1 MSIRTPSHVKETL
14 PVTSKTK
21 TPPELAIQRRD
32 YQFARNA
39 PHPRWWLDNDPVPTA
54 FYNGLSA
61 LFPLGERFFMDS
73 VKAFR
78 DRTTGKLKEQVA
90 DFLYQEAMHTREHVV
105 FNKMATDAG
114 YDIKKLEDRAARILG
129 WARGKRRIHQLA
141 ATAALEHFT
150 AMLAH
155 ALLADPRH
163 LRDAPEE
170 ARQMWEW
177 HAMEEIEHK
186 AVAFDTYM
194 AALKAWPAIG
204 RWGLRSVVMFA
215 ATMLFIYAV
224 VANTKDLFRQDGI
237 DNAGSWRRLF
247 TYLFFSPGL
256 MRKVLKSYFSYY
268 RPGFHPWEEDDR
280 ALLVGAETTIVR
292 PSAAGAPA

>member
-1 MSIRTPSHVKETL
+1 M
-14 PVTSKTK
+14 TSQTK
-21 TPPELAIQRRD
+21 TPQELAIQRRD
-32 YQFARNA
+32 YQFGRDN
-39 PHPRWWLDNDPVPTA
+39 PHPRWWMGNDPIATA

-73 VKAFR
+73 VKSFR
-78 DRTTGKLKEQVA
+78 HATDGKLKEQVA
-90 DFLYQEAMHTREHVV
+90 DFLFQEAMHTREHVV

-114 YDIKKLEDRAARILG
+114 YDIKKLENRAGAILG
-129 WARGKRRIHQLA
+129 YARKKRAIYQLA

-155 ALLADPRH
+155 AVLADPR
-163 LRDAPEE
+163 RFAGAPEE

-194 AALKAWPAIG
+194 AALRNWPGVI
-204 RWGLRSVVMFA
+204 RWALRSIVMFV
-215 ATMLFIYAV
+215 ATILFFYAV
-224 VANTKDLFRQDGI
+224 VLNTRDLFRQDGI
-237 DNAGSWRRLF
+237 NTGKSWRRLF
-247 TYLFFSPGL
+247 GFLFFEPGL
-256 MRKVLKSYFSYY
+256 LRKVMKSYFSYY

-280 ALLVGAETTIVR
+280 ALLAKAEATLIRPQTVGV
-292 PSAAGAPA
+292 PA

>member
-1 MSIRTPSHVKETL
+1 M
-14 PVTSKTK
+14 TSQTK
-21 TPPELAIQRRD
+21 TPQELDIQRRD
-32 YQFARNA
+32 YQFGRDN
-39 PHPRWWLDNDPVPTA
+39 PHPRWWMNNDPIATA

-78 DRTTGKLKEQVA
+78 HATDGKLKEQVA
-90 DFLYQEAMHTREHVV
+90 DFLFQEAMHTREHVV

-114 YDIKKLEDRAARILG
+114 YDIKKLENRAGAILG
-129 WARGKRRIHQLA
+129 YARKKRAIYQLA

-155 ALLADPRH
+155 AVLADPRH
-163 LRDAPEE
+163 FADAPEE

-186 AVAFDTYM
+186 AVAYDTYM
-194 AALKAWPAIG
+194 AALKRWPGVI
-204 RWGLRSVVMFA
+204 RWALRSIVMFV
-215 ATMLFIYAV
+215 ATILFFYAV
-224 VANTKDLFRQDGI
+224 VLNTRDLFRQDGI
-237 DNAGSWRRLF
+237 NTGKSWRRLF
-247 TYLFFSPGL
+247 GFLFFEPGL
-256 MRKVLKSYFSYY
+256 LRKVMKSYFSYY

-280 ALLVGAETTIVR
+280 ALLAKAEATLIRPQTVGV
-292 PSAAGAPA
+292 PA

>member
-1 MSIRTPSHVKETL
+1 M
-14 PVTSKTK
+14 TSQTK
-21 TPPELAIQRRD
+21 TPQELAIQRRD
-32 YQFARNA
+32 YQFGRDN
-39 PHPRWWLDNDPVPTA
+39 PHPRWWMGNDPIATA

-73 VKAFR
+73 VKSFR
-78 DRTTGKLKEQVA
+78 HATDGKLKDQVA
-90 DFLYQEAMHTREHVV
+90 DFLFQEAMHTREHVV

-114 YDIKKLEDRAARILG
+114 YDIKKLENRAGAILG
-129 WARGKRRIHQLA
+129 YARKKRAIYQLA

-155 ALLADPRH
+155 AVLADPRH
-163 LRDAPEE
+163 FAGAPEE

-194 AALKAWPAIG
+194 AALKKWPG
-204 RWGLRSVVMFA
+204 FVRWALRSIVMFV
-215 ATMLFIYAV
+215 ATILFIYAV
-224 VANTKDLFRQDGI
+224 IANTRDLFKEDGI
-237 DNAGSWRRLF
+237 NTGKSWRRLF
-247 TYLFFSPGL
+247 GFLFFEPGL
-256 MRKVLKSYFSYY
+256 LRKVMKSYFSYY

-280 ALLVGAETTIVR
+280 ALLAKAEATLIRPQTVGV
-292 PSAAGAPA
+292 PA

>member
-1 MSIRTPSHVKETL
+1 M
-14 PVTSKTK
+14 TSQTK
-21 TPPELAIQRRD
+21 TPQELDIQRRD
-32 YQFARNA
+32 YQFGRDN
-39 PHPRWWLDNDPVPTA
+39 PHPRWWMGNDPIATA

-73 VKAFR
+73 VKSFR
-78 DRTTGKLKEQVA
+78 HATDGKLKEQVA
-90 DFLYQEAMHTREHVV
+90 DFLFQEAMHTREHVV

-114 YDIKKLEDRAARILG
+114 YDIKKLENRAGAILG
-129 WARGKRRIHQLA
+129 YARKKRAIYQLA

-155 ALLADPRH
+155 AVLADPRH
-163 LRDAPEE
+163 FAGAPEE

-194 AALKAWPAIG
+194 AALKKWPG
-204 RWGLRSVVMFA
+204 FVRWALRSIVMFV
-215 ATMLFIYAV
+215 ATILFIYAV
-224 VANTKDLFRQDGI
+224 IANTRDLFKEDGI
-237 DNAGSWRRLF
+237 NTGKSWRRLF
-247 TYLFFSPGL
+247 GFLFFEPGL
-256 MRKVLKSYFSYY
+256 LRKVMKSYFSYY

-280 ALLVGAETTIVR
+280 ALLAKAEATLIRPQTVGV
-292 PSAAGAPA
+292 PA

>member
-1 MSIRTPSHVKETL
+1 VKETL
-14 PVTSKTK
+14 PVTSTTK
-21 TPPELAIQRRD
+21 TPQELAIVRRD
-32 YQFARNA
+32 YQFARQE
-39 PHPRWWLDNDPVPTA
+39 PHPRWWLENDPVPTA
-54 FYNGLSA
+54 FYNALSA

-78 DRTTGKLKEQVA
+78 NRTDGKLKEQVA

-129 WARGKRRIHQLA
+129 WARKKQPILQLA
-141 ATAALEHFT
+141 GTAALEHFT
-150 AMLAH
+150 AMMAH

-186 AVAFDTYM
+186 AVAYDTYM
-194 AALKAWPAIG
+194 AALKKWPGFA
-204 RWGLRSVVMFA
+204 RWGLRSVVMIA
-215 ATMLFIYAV
+215 ASVLFIYAAI
-224 VANTKDLFRQDGI
+224 ANIKDLFRQDDI
-237 DNAGSWRRLF
+237 DNGKSWRRLARYVF
-247 TYLFFSPGL
+247 VEPGL
-256 MRKVLKSYFSYY
+256 LRKVLKSYFSYY

-280 ALLVGAETTIVR
+280 ALLARAEKTIVR
-292 PSAAGAPA
+292 PQNVGVPA

>member
-1 MSIRTPSHVKETL
+1 
-14 PVTSKTK
+14 VTSKTK
-21 TPPELAIQRRD
+21 TPDELAIQRRD
-32 YQFARNA
+32 YQFGRTA
-39 PHPRWWLDNDPVPTA
+39 PHPRWWMGGDPIATA

-78 DRTTGKLKEQVA
+78 NHTDGKLKEQVA

-114 YDIKKLEDRAARILG
+114 YDIKKLENRAATILG
-129 WARGKRRIHQLA
+129 FARKKRAIHQLA

-155 ALLADPRH
+155 EALKNPAH
-163 LRDAPEE
+163 FKDAPPE
-170 ARQMWEW
+170 ARDMWRW

-186 AVAFDTYM
+186 AVAYDTYM
-194 AALKAWPAIG
+194 AALKNWPGFI
-204 RWGLRSVVMFA
+204 RWGLRCIVMIV
-215 ATMLFIYAV
+215 ATILFIYAV
-224 VANTKDLFRQDGI
+224 IANTRDLFKQDGI
-237 DNAGSWRRLF
+237 NTGKSWRQLAYFLF
-247 TYLFFSPGL
+247 VSPGM
-256 MRKVLKSYFSYY
+256 MRAVLKSYFSYY

-280 ALLVGAETTIVR
+280 HLLAQADAEIVRTPLVGV
-292 PSAAGAPA
+292 PA

>member
-1 MSIRTPSHVKETL
+1 M
-14 PVTSKTK
+14 TSQTK
-21 TPPELAIQRRD
+21 TPQELDIQRRD
-32 YQFARNA
+32 YQFGRDN
-39 PHPRWWLDNDPVPTA
+39 PHPRWWMGNDPIATA

-73 VKAFR
+73 VKSFR
-78 DRTTGKLKEQVA
+78 HATDGKLKEQVA
-90 DFLYQEAMHTREHVV
+90 DFLFQEAMHTREHVV

-114 YDIKKLEDRAARILG
+114 YDIKKLENRAGAILG
-129 WARGKRRIHQLA
+129 YARKKRAIYQLA

-155 ALLADPRH
+155 AVLADPRH
-163 LRDAPEE
+163 FAGAPEE

-194 AALKAWPAIG
+194 AALKKWPG
-204 RWGLRSVVMFA
+204 FVRWALRSIVMFV
-215 ATMLFIYAV
+215 ATILFIYAV
-224 VANTKDLFRQDGI
+224 IANTRDLFKEDGI
-237 DNAGSWRRLF
+237 NTGKSWRRLF
-247 TYLFFSPGL
+247 GFLFFEPGL
-256 MRKVLKSYFSYY
+256 LRKVMKSYFSYY

-280 ALLVGAETTIVR
+280 GLLAKAEATLIRPATVGV
-292 PSAAGAPA
+292 PA

>member
-1 MSIRTPSHVKETL
+1 MKDIL

-21 TPPELAIQRRD
+21 TPDALDIQRRD
-32 YQFARNA
+32 YQFGRDNA
-39 PHPRWWLDNDPVPTA
+39 HPRWWLDNDPIGTA

-61 LFPLGERFFMDS
+61 LFPKGERFFMDA

-78 DRTTGKLKEQVA
+78 HKTDGKLKEQVS

-114 YDIKKLEDRAARILG
+114 YDIKKLEDRAGRLLG
-129 WARGKRRIHQLA
+129 WARKKWPIHQLA

-155 ALLADPRH
+155 AVLADPRH
-163 LRDAPEE
+163 FAGANDE

-186 AVAFDTYM
+186 AVAFDTYI
-194 AALKAWPAIG
+194 AAMQKWPGIV
-204 RWGLRSVVMFA
+204 RWMQRSIVMFV
-215 ATMLFIYAV
+215 ATILFIYAV
-224 VANTKDLFRQDGI
+224 IANTRDLFKQDGI
-237 DNAGSWRRLF
+237 NTGKSWRKLF
-247 TYLFFSPGL
+247 GFLFFEPGL

-280 ALLVGAETTIVR
+280 NLLEQAQTKIVR
-292 PSAAGAPA
+292 PQLSGAPA

>member
-1 MSIRTPSHVKETL
+1 
-14 PVTSKTK
+14 VTSTTK
-21 TPPELAIQRRD
+21 TPQELAIQRRD
-32 YQFARNA
+32 YQFARNE
-39 PHPRWWLDNDPVPTA
+39 PHPRWWLENDPIPTA
-54 FYNGLSA
+54 FYNALSA

-78 DRTTGKLKEQVA
+78 NHTDGKLKEQVA

-114 YDIKKLEDRAARILG
+114 YDIKKLEDRAARLLG
-129 WARGKRRIHQLA
+129 WARKKRPIYQLA

-155 ALLADPRH
+155 AVLADPRH
-163 LRDAPEE
+163 MRNAPEE

-194 AALKAWPAIG
+194 AALKKWPGFA
-204 RWGLRSVVMFA
+204 RWGLRSIVMIV
-215 ATMLFIYAV
+215 ATVLFIYAAI
-224 VANTKDLFRQDGI
+224 ANTKDLFRQDGI
-237 DNAGSWRRLF
+237 DNGKSWRRLF
-247 TYLFFSPGL
+247 RYLFIEPGL
-256 MRKVLKSYFSYY
+256 MRKVLASYFSYY

-280 ALLVGAETTIVR
+280 NLLTQAEKTIVR
-292 PSAAGAPA
+292 PPLAGVPA

>member
-1 MSIRTPSHVKETL
+1 VKDDL
-14 PVTSKTK
+14 PVTPKTK
-21 TPPELAIQRRD
+21 TPQELAIQRRD
-32 YQFARNA
+32 YQFARNE
-39 PHPRWWLDNDPVPTA
+39 PHPRWWLENDPVPTA

-73 VKAFR
+73 VKHFR
-78 DRTTGKLKEQVA
+78 DRTSGKLKEQVA

-114 YDIKKLEDRAARILG
+114 YDIKKLDNRAATLLG
-129 WARGKRRIHQLA
+129 WARKKRQIYQLA

-155 ALLADPRH
+155 AVLADPRH
-163 LRDAPEE
+163 MQNAPEE

-186 AVAFDTYM
+186 AVAYDTYM
-194 AALKAWPAIG
+194 ATLKNWPGFA
-204 RWGLRSVVMFA
+204 RWGLRSIVMVV
-215 ATMLFIYAV
+215 ATVLFIYAAI
-224 VANTKDLFRQDGI
+224 ANTKDLFKQDGI
-237 DNAGSWRRLF
+237 DNGKSWRRLF

-256 MRKVLKSYFSYY
+256 LRKVLKSYFSYY

-280 ALLVGAETTIVR
+280 ALLARAETTIVR
-292 PSAAGAPA
+292 PPLVGVPA

>member
-1 MSIRTPSHVKETL
+1 MTL
-14 PVTSKTK
+14 KTK
-21 TPPELAIQRRD
+21 TPQELAIQRRD
-32 YQFARNA
+32 YQFARNE
-39 PHPRWWLDNDPVPTA
+39 PHPRWWLENDPVPTA
-54 FYNGLSA
+54 FYNALSA

-73 VKAFR
+73 VKHFR
-78 DRTTGKLKEQVA
+78 DRTDGKLKEQVA

-114 YDIKKLEDRAARILG
+114 YDIKKLENRAARLLG
-129 WARGKRRIHQLA
+129 WARKKRPIMQLA
-141 ATAALEHFT
+141 GTAALEHFT
-150 AMLAH
+150 AMMAH

-186 AVAFDTYM
+186 AVAYDTYM
-194 AALKAWPAIG
+194 AVLKKWPGIG
-204 RWGLRSVVMFA
+204 RWALRSVVMAA
-215 ATMLFIYAV
+215 ATILFIYAA

-237 DNAGSWRRLF
+237 DNGKSWRRLAR
-247 TYLFFSPGL
+247 YLFVEPGL
-256 MRKVLKSYFSYY
+256 LRKVLKSYFSYY

-280 ALLVGAETTIVR
+280 ALLAKAETTIVR
-292 PSAAGAPA
+292 PPLVGVPA

>member
-1 MSIRTPSHVKETL
+1 M
-14 PVTSKTK
+14 TSQTK
-21 TPPELAIQRRD
+21 TPQELDIQRRD
-32 YQFARNA
+32 YQFGRDN
-39 PHPRWWLDNDPVPTA
+39 PHPRWWMGNDPIATA

-73 VKAFR
+73 VKSFR
-78 DRTTGKLKEQVA
+78 HATDGKLKEQVA
-90 DFLYQEAMHTREHVV
+90 DFLFQEAMHTREHVV

-114 YDIKKLEDRAARILG
+114 YDIKKLENRAGAILG
-129 WARGKRRIHQLA
+129 YARKKRVIYQLA

-155 ALLADPRH
+155 AVLADPRH
-163 LRDAPEE
+163 FAGAPEE

-194 AALKAWPAIG
+194 AALKNWPGVI
-204 RWGLRSVVMFA
+204 RWALRSIVMFV
-215 ATMLFIYAV
+215 ATILFIYAV
-224 VANTKDLFRQDGI
+224 VLNTRDLFRQDGI
-237 DNAGSWRRLF
+237 NTGKSWRRLF
-247 TYLFFSPGL
+247 SFLFFEPGL
-256 MRKVLKSYFSYY
+256 MRKVMKSYFSYY

-280 ALLVGAETTIVR
+280 ALLAKAEATLIRPQTVGV
-292 PSAAGAPA
+292 PA

>member
-1 MSIRTPSHVKETL
+1 MMDL

-21 TPPELAIQRRD
+21 TPEALDILRRD
-32 YQFARNA
+32 YQFGRDNA
-39 PHPRWWLDNDPVPTA
+39 HPRWWLDIDPIATA

-61 LFPLGERFFMDS
+61 LFPKGERFFMDS

-78 DRTTGKLKEQVA
+78 DKTDGKLSEQVA

-114 YDIKKLEDRAARILG
+114 YDIKKLEDRAGRLLG
-129 WARGKRRIHQLA
+129 WGRRKRPILQLA

-155 ALLADPRH
+155 AVLADPRH
-163 LRDAPEE
+163 FAGANDE

-194 AALKAWPAIG
+194 AAMKNWPGII
-204 RWGLRSVVMFA
+204 RWVQRNVVMFA
-215 ATMLFIYAV
+215 ATILFIYAV
-224 VANTKDLFRQDGI
+224 IANTRDLFKQDGI
-237 DNAGSWRRLF
+237 NTGKSWRRLF
-247 TYLFFSPGL
+247 SFLFFEPGL

-280 ALLVGAETTIVR
+280 DLLEQAQTKIVR
-292 PSAAGAPA
+292 PQLSGAPA

>member
-1 MSIRTPSHVKETL
+1 M
-14 PVTSKTK
+14 TSQTK
-21 TPPELAIQRRD
+21 TPQELDIQRRD
-32 YQFARNA
+32 YQFGRDN
-39 PHPRWWLDNDPVPTA
+39 PHPRWWMGNDPIATA

-73 VKAFR
+73 VKSFR
-78 DRTTGKLKEQVA
+78 HATDGKLKEQVA
-90 DFLYQEAMHTREHVV
+90 DFLFQEAMHTREHVV

-114 YDIKKLEDRAARILG
+114 YDIKKLENRAGAILG
-129 WARGKRRIHQLA
+129 YARKKRAIYQLA

-155 ALLADPRH
+155 AGLADPRH
-163 LRDAPEE
+163 FAGAPEE

-194 AALKAWPAIG
+194 AALKKWPG
-204 RWGLRSVVMFA
+204 FVRWALRSIVMFV
-215 ATMLFIYAV
+215 ATILFIYAV
-224 VANTKDLFRQDGI
+224 IANTRDLFKEDGI
-237 DNAGSWRRLF
+237 NTGKSWRRLF
-247 TYLFFSPGL
+247 GFLFFEPGL
-256 MRKVLKSYFSYY
+256 LRKVMKSYFSYY

-280 ALLVGAETTIVR
+280 GLLAKAEATLIRPTTVGV
-292 PSAAGAPA
+292 PA